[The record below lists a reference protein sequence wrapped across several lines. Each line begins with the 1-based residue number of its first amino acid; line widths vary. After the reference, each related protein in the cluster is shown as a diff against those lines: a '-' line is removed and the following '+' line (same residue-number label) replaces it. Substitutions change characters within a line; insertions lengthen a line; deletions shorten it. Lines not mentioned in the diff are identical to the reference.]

1 MAGQK
6 RKFKWFSIPEWE
18 KEEEWLRE
26 QHKQGWKLIKVSVPG
41 IYTFEACEPEDVIYQ
56 LDYNQEG
63 MNNLS
68 EYTQMFRDC
77 GWEYVGE
84 MVGYAYFRKSA
95 SEMVEDEAIF
105 SDDES
110 KMDMIERVF
119 KGKML
124 PLVVIFFSA
133 IVPQLFIQGHNPSA
147 MGEGFFFFFVMV
159 FMLYLGVFINFGYQY
174 WKIKEKMQK

>member
-1 MAGQK
+1 M
-6 RKFKWFSIPEWE
+6 
-18 KEEEWLRE
+18 
-26 QHKQGWKLIKVSVPG
+26 
-41 IYTFEACEPEDVIYQ
+41 IYQ

-63 MNNLS
+63 MKNFS

-84 MVGYAYFRKSA
+84 MVGYAYFRKPA
-95 SEMVEDEAIF
+95 VEMLEKEEIFNDE
-105 SDDES
+105 ES
-110 KMDMIERVF
+110 KLAMIERVY

-174 WKIKEKMQK
+174 WKIKK